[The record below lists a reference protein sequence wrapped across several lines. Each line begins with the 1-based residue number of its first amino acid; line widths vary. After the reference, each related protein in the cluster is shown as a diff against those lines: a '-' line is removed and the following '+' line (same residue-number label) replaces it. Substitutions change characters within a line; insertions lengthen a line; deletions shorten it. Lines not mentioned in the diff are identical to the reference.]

1 MVRVVMERGVHASMT
16 SIPSGPQQWTSL
28 PREREH

>member
-1 MVRVVMERGVHASMT
+1 MVRVLMERGVHASVT
-16 SIPSGPQQWTSL
+16 SIPSGRHQCTSL